1 MKLNYL
7 TPLACAALLCG
18 GTIANAQTSSSSSN
32 SSAQSGSTDNPSTGS
47 NTKGNNLDTSS
58 KSPKVDTMSAPQ
70 STGQNKSTGNNMVAP
85 NGKDSGMSKDSSM
98 SSDSS
103 MSQSNASHPD
113 FSTLDT
119 KKSGK
124 LTAADVKSNKW
135 LSKNFAK
142 CDTDHDGSIDKAEYN
157 ACH

>member
-7 TPLACAALLCG
+7 TPLACAALLCA
-18 GTIANAQTSSSSSN
+18 GTIANAQTSPSSSN
-32 SSAQSGSTDNPSTGS
+32 SSAQSGSTDNPSPGS

-85 NGKDSGMSKDSSM
+85 SDKDSGMSKDSSV
-98 SSDSS
+98 
-103 MSQSNASHPD
+103 SQSNASRPD

-119 KKSGK
+119 KKAGK
-124 LTAADVKSNKW
+124 LTAADVKSNEW

>member
-7 TPLACAALLCG
+7 TPLACAALLCA
-18 GTIANAQTSSSSSN
+18 GTIANSQTSPSSSN
-32 SSAQSGSTDNPSTGS
+32 SSAQSGSTDNPSPGS
-47 NTKGNNLDTSS
+47 NTKGNDLDTSS
-58 KSPKVDTMSAPQ
+58 KSPKVDTMSVPQ

-85 NGKDSGMSKDSSM
+85 NGKDSGMSK
-98 SSDSS
+98 DSS

-124 LTAADVKSNKW
+124 LTAADVKSNQW

>member
-1 MKLNYL
+1 MKLTYMV
-7 TPLACAALLCG
+7 PLACAALLCAT
-18 GTIANAQTSSSSSN
+18 TIANTQTSPSSSN
-32 SSAQSGSTDNPSTGS
+32 SSAQSGTDNPSPGS

-58 KSPKVDTMSAPQ
+58 KSPKVDSMSAPP
-70 STGQNKSTGNNMVAP
+70 STGQDKSTGNNMVAP
-85 NGKDSGMSKDSSM
+85 NGKDSSTP
-98 SSDSS
+98 SDSS
-103 MSQSNASHPD
+103 MSQSSASHPD

-124 LTAADVKSNKW
+124 LTAADVKSNQW